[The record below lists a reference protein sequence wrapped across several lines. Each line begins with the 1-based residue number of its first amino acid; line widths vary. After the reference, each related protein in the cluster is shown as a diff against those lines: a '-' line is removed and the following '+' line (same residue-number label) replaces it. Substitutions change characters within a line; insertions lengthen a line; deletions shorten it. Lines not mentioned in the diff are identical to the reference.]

1 MWVGEKL
8 ISILFMSKIWKMILW
23 IVIIVIV
30 VGGGIW
36 WWMASQ
42 NSAPAATTAVP
53 AASNAV
59 GATGTSGATATGAQS
74 ASYPQG
80 SSDQAINQDMTSVD
94 AQLGGLTSDN
104 ASVTQSMNDQPVQQA
119 E

>member
-1 MWVGEKL
+1 M
-8 ISILFMSKIWKMILW
+8 W
-23 IVIIVIV
+23 IVVIVIV

-42 NSAPAATTAVP
+42 NNAPTAAP
-53 AASNAV
+53 AASNNV
-59 GATGTSGATATGAQS
+59 GAMGTSGATATGAQP

-80 SSDQAINQDMTSVD
+80 DSDQAINQDMTSVD
-94 AQLGGLTSDN
+94 AQLSGLTSDS